1 MPRIILL
8 RPSLISIGRAMSS
21 QNFRPVFIFLDT
33 DKHAS
38 PFDILMTIDLIP
50 DVVVLKYEQVTPDD
64 AEKIISDAMFPRG
77 PKGAKF
83 TKVFVNGKD
92 LDTVNAIVDRIRKR
106 MFPPFELAVLVDP
119 RGSYTTASAAV
130 LKTLQL
136 SIKLGLGTFEGKTI
150 TILAG
155 TGPVGVA
162 AAWLYALEG
171 ASKVIITSREL
182 SRSQRVASLINSE
195 LKVNKVMGVEARS
208 PEQVG
213 EAIKDSEIV
222 LSVGAPGVTLLP
234 FNILKNYGKKVRI
247 VADVNA
253 IPPYGIEGIDPNM
266 DGKEIT
272 PGVFGI
278 GALVI
283 GVLKNSIEAELIKK
297 ALSEPKGVFDFRAAY
312 DIGKS
317 LFIK

>member
-1 MPRIILL
+1 
-8 RPSLISIGRAMSS
+8 MS
-21 QNFRPVFIFLDT
+21 QKYKPIFIFLDT

-38 PFDILMTIDLIP
+38 PFDILTVIDLIP

-64 AEKIISDAMFPRG
+64 AEKIIYDAMFPRG

-92 LDTVNAIVDRIRKR
+92 LNTVNAIVERLRKI
-106 MFPPFELAVLVDP
+106 MFPPFELAVIVDP

-136 SIKLGLGTFEGKTI
+136 SMKLGLGSFEGKSVTV
-150 TILAG
+150 LAG
-155 TGPVGVA
+155 TGPVGIA
-162 AAWLYALEG
+162 AAWLYASEG
-171 ASKVIITSREL
+171 ANVTVTSREL
-182 SRSQRVASLINSE
+182 SRAQGVANSINNE
-195 LKVNKVMGVEARS
+195 LKVNRVVGVEART

-213 EAIKDSEIV
+213 KAIENADIV
-222 LSVGAPGVTLLP
+222 LSTGAPSVTLLP
-234 FNILKNYGKKVRI
+234 LNVLKSYGKRVRI

-266 DGKEIT
+266 DGKEMI
-272 PGVFGI
+272 PGVYGI

-283 GVLKNSIEAELIKK
+283 GILKNNIETELIKK
-297 ALSEPKGVFDFRAAY
+297 ALQEPKGIFDFRSAY
-312 DIGKS
+312 EIGKN
-317 LFIK
+317 LFLKA

>member
-1 MPRIILL
+1 MMIRT
-8 RPSLISIGRAMSS
+8 MSS
-21 QNFRPVFIFLDT
+21 QGFKPIFIFLDT

-38 PFDILMTIDLIP
+38 PFDILMVIDLIP

-64 AEKIISDAMFPRG
+64 AEKIVSDAMFPRG

-83 TKVFVNGKD
+83 TKIFVNGKD

-106 MFPPFELAVLVDP
+106 MFPPFELSVIVDP

-136 SIKLGLGTFEGKTI
+136 SMKLGLGTFEGKTI
-150 TILAG
+150 TVLAG
-155 TGPVGVA
+155 TGPVGIA
-162 AAWLYALEG
+162 AAWLYAMEG
-171 ASKVIITSREL
+171 ASKVIVTSREL
-182 SRSQRVASLINSE
+182 SRAQRVAFLINNE
-195 LKVNKVMGVEARS
+195 LKVNKVVGVEAKN

-213 EAIKDSEIV
+213 EAIKDSTIV
-222 LSVGAPGVTLLP
+222 LSTGAPGVTLLP
-234 FNILKNYGKKVRI
+234 LNILRNYGKNVKI

-253 IPPYGIEGIDPNM
+253 IPPYGVEGIDPNM
-266 DGKEIT
+266 DGKELI
-272 PGVFGI
+272 PGVYGI

-297 ALSEPKGVFDFRAAY
+297 TLNEPKGIFDFRAAY
-312 DIGKS
+312 EIGRSMFLK
-317 LFIK
+317 

>member
-1 MPRIILL
+1 
-8 RPSLISIGRAMSS
+8 MS
-21 QNFRPVFIFLDT
+21 QKYKPIFIFLDT

-38 PFDILMTIDLIP
+38 PFDILTVIDLIP

-64 AEKIISDAMFPRG
+64 AEKIIYDAMFPRG

-92 LDTVNAIVDRIRKR
+92 LNTVNAIVERLRKI
-106 MFPPFELAVLVDP
+106 MFPPFELAVIVDP

-136 SIKLGLGTFEGKTI
+136 SMKLGLGSFEGKSVTV
-150 TILAG
+150 LAG
-155 TGPVGVA
+155 TGPVGIA
-162 AAWLYALEG
+162 AAWLYASEG
-171 ASKVIITSREL
+171 ANVTVTSREL
-182 SRSQRVASLINSE
+182 SRAQGVANSINNE
-195 LKVNKVMGVEARS
+195 LKVNRVVGVEART

-213 EAIKDSEIV
+213 RAIENADIV
-222 LSVGAPGVTLLP
+222 LSTGAPSVTLLP
-234 FNILKNYGKKVRI
+234 LNILKSYGKRVRI

-266 DGKEIT
+266 DGKEMI
-272 PGVFGI
+272 PGVYGI

-283 GVLKNSIEAELIKK
+283 GILKNNIETELIKK
-297 ALSEPKGVFDFRAAY
+297 ALQEPKGIFDFRSAY
-312 DIGKS
+312 EIGKN
-317 LFIK
+317 LFLKA

>member
-1 MPRIILL
+1 
-8 RPSLISIGRAMSS
+8 MS
-21 QNFRPVFIFLDT
+21 QKYKPIFIFLDT

-38 PFDILMTIDLIP
+38 PFDILTVIDLIP

-64 AEKIISDAMFPRG
+64 AEKIIYDAMFPRG

-92 LDTVNAIVDRIRKR
+92 LNTVNAIVERLRKI
-106 MFPPFELAVLVDP
+106 MFPPFELAVIVDP

-136 SIKLGLGTFEGKTI
+136 SMKLGLGSFEGKSVTV
-150 TILAG
+150 LAG
-155 TGPVGVA
+155 TGPVGIT
-162 AAWLYALEG
+162 AAWLYASEG
-171 ASKVIITSREL
+171 ANVTVTSREL
-182 SRSQRVASLINSE
+182 SRAQGVANSINNE
-195 LKVNKVMGVEARS
+195 LKVNRVVGVEART

-213 EAIKDSEIV
+213 RAIENADIV
-222 LSVGAPGVTLLP
+222 LSTGAPSVTLLP
-234 FNILKNYGKKVRI
+234 LNVLKSYGKRVRI

-266 DGKEIT
+266 DGKEMI
-272 PGVFGI
+272 PGVYGI

-283 GVLKNSIEAELIKK
+283 GILKNNIETELIKK
-297 ALSEPKGVFDFRAAY
+297 ALQEPKGIFDFRSAY
-312 DIGKS
+312 EIGKN
-317 LFIK
+317 LFLKA

>member
-1 MPRIILL
+1 
-8 RPSLISIGRAMSS
+8 MS
-21 QNFRPVFIFLDT
+21 QKYKPIFIFLDT

-38 PFDILMTIDLIP
+38 PFDILTVIDLIP

-64 AEKIISDAMFPRG
+64 AEKIIYDAMFPRG

-92 LDTVNAIVDRIRKR
+92 LNTVNAIVERLRKI
-106 MFPPFELAVLVDP
+106 MFPPFELAVIVDP

-136 SIKLGLGTFEGKTI
+136 SMKLGLGSFEGKSVTV
-150 TILAG
+150 LAG
-155 TGPVGVA
+155 TGPVGIA
-162 AAWLYALEG
+162 AAWLYASEG
-171 ASKVIITSREL
+171 ANVTVTSREL
-182 SRSQRVASLINSE
+182 SRAQGVANSINNE
-195 LKVNKVMGVEARS
+195 LKVNRVVGVEART

-213 EAIKDSEIV
+213 RAIENADIV
-222 LSVGAPGVTLLP
+222 LSTGAPSVTLLP
-234 FNILKNYGKKVRI
+234 LNVLKSYGKRVRI

-266 DGKEIT
+266 DGKEMI
-272 PGVFGI
+272 PGVYGI

-283 GVLKNSIEAELIKK
+283 GILKNNIETELIKK
-297 ALSEPKGVFDFRAAY
+297 ALQEPKGIFDFRSAY
-312 DIGKS
+312 EIGKN
-317 LFIK
+317 LFLKA